1 MPPQIT
7 VEIEKKIVKKDEIEN
22 LTKDG
27 KAIFTAEQIYMFSR
41 PDSII
46 IKEYVLE
53 DKGQKLQEILQ

>member
-27 KAIFTAEQIYMFSR
+27 KAIFTAE
-41 PDSII
+41 
-46 IKEYVLE
+46 
-53 DKGQKLQEILQ
+53 